1 MSELVPI
8 PIPLLLRRAFLEYER
23 EGKIFDLPKAKF
35 FRGLPGLD
43 TSVRFHGHTASTP
56 LGPAAG
62 PHDQLVQNIVLSW
75 LGGSRI
81 IELKTV
87 QILDE
92 LKIPRPCIDII
103 NVGYNVEWSQEL
115 RLEQSLREYVGAA
128 MIIEILKASKL
139 LGQGFPEDGGHT
151 IFDMS
156 VGYDLKGISSPRV
169 RAWMERMMD
178 ATAIVNELR
187 ATLTG
192 PWACY
197 RDLPF
202 PTRISDTLTL
212 STFHGCPA
220 GEIEGIV
227 SFLLTEMDLNVCVKL
242 NPTLLG
248 KAHVEHLL
256 HDVLG
261 YHDLRVTQEA
271 FDKDL
276 QWVEAMEMIPRL
288 DRLARSR
295 GKRLAVK
302 FSNTL
307 VVKNH
312 RTFFTDEVMY
322 MSGAPLHVLTLN
334 LVQKF
339 RQHMG
344 AAIPISFSA
353 GLDSSNMANCVAMNF
368 IPVTTCTDL
377 LRPGGYAR
385 LVRYLEKLG
394 EKMRAVGATTLP
406 DFVLRHCG
414 QSINAYQ
421 KVIKGIVDS
430 LRGQFV
436 GADQEQIGRVEEWL
450 NSDILPPSIAY
461 GASRHGLHN
470 RDLCQQ
476 VIGKFEE
483 NASAFPPAMVDALR
497 RALAGLEQAIVDAA
511 GVLNTPILVKEATE
525 NPRYAWERNQGV
537 PRKIGSKL
545 WLYDCINCDKCVPVC
560 PNVANFVYE
569 TTAVDVAYDNFELT
583 REGPPQR
590 IPGGVFKVAKAHQLA
605 NYADACNDCGNCDV
619 FCPEDGG
626 PYIEKPRFFSSLETY
641 RKYAGRNGFYIALEG
656 DQATIYGMIAGASY
670 QLSLNPPIDR
680 AWFSDG
686 NAEVEIRPS
695 SGEIVNWRP
704 KPGSPPRYVLDMRPY
719 LQLKLLVESI
729 RDPRHV
735 NFANVAGV

>member
-8 PIPLLLRRAFLEYER
+8 PLPLLLRRAFLEYER
-23 EGKIFDLPKAKF
+23 EGKIFDLPKAKI

-43 TSVRFHGHTASTP
+43 TSVRFHGHPASTP

-62 PHDQLVQNIVLSW
+62 PHDQLVQNIVLAW

-128 MIIEILKASKL
+128 MFIEILKASKL
-139 LGQGFPEDGGHT
+139 LGEDFPGAWGDT

-178 ATAIVNELR
+178 ATAIVDELR
-187 ATLTG
+187 STLTG
-192 PWACY
+192 PWARY
-197 RDLPF
+197 RNLPF

-261 YHDLRVTQEA
+261 YHDLMVTQEA

-276 QWVEAMEMIPRL
+276 QWAEAMEMIPRL
-288 DRLARSR
+288 DRLARSH

-339 RQHMG
+339 RQHLG

-394 EKMRAVGATTLP
+394 EKMRAVGATRLP
-406 DFVLRHCG
+406 DFVIRHCG
-414 QSINAYQ
+414 QRANAHHW
-421 KVIKGIVDS
+421 VIQGTIDS

-436 GADQEQIGRVEEWL
+436 GTDQGQIARVEEWL
-450 NSDILPPSIAY
+450 ETDVLSPLEPC
-461 GASRHGLHN
+461 GAARHGV
-470 RDLCQQ
+470 RDVCRQ
-476 VIGKFEE
+476 VAANFEE
-483 NASAFPPAMVDALR
+483 KAGEFPPAIVDSLR
-497 RALAGLEQAIVDAA
+497 GTITGLEQALVDAA
-511 GVLNTPILVKEATE
+511 GLLNTPILVKEATE

-569 TTAVDVAYDNFELT
+569 TTAMDVTYDNFELT
-583 REGPPQR
+583 PQGPPQR

-641 RKYAGRNGFYIALEG
+641 RKYAGRNGFYIAFEG
-656 DQATIYGMIAGASY
+656 DQTTLYGTIAGASY

-695 SGEIVNWRP
+695 SGELVSWKL
-704 KPGSPPRYVLDMRPY
+704 KPAAAAHHILDMLPY

-735 NFANVAGV
+735 NFANTGGI